1 MPNILDRFKGAWS
14 AFVDP
19 QSQAPRFDKYSF
31 AAPVISGPT
40 MPASITPQN
49 RSTERTI
56 VAALYNRIAIDC
68 AAVDIEEVLID
79 DQERFVSKVENS
91 DLNYIL
97 GFEANVDQTGRA
109 FRQEL
114 FYNLFT
120 EGVIAAVP
128 TITDRNVWENR
139 SFKIEAMRVG
149 VIEEWKQ
156 DIVRIKAWNDIRG
169 RIESFWMPKYA
180 VGIIQNPLSHVMND
194 PNSSLKRLINKLN
207 LLDSIDNRNGAGKL
221 DMIVQLPYSLK
232 SETKK
237 EWAKERKKEIE
248 EQVNN
253 SKLGIAYI
261 DAAEHITQL
270 NRSLENNLQP
280 QIEYLTK
287 QVYAQLGLT
296 EAVFNGTAE
305 EQETLNYFNRTIEPV
320 LSFTVAEFKRKF
332 LTSTAR
338 TQGHSIM
345 FFRDPFKLVPV
356 EKLAELADKM
366 TRNEIMSSNEFRA
379 IMGYR
384 PSDDPAADQLRNK
397 NLNQEAGAM
406 PPEGM
411 DDMGMEDPSTMG
423 QDPNQMYQQ

>member
-1 MPNILDRFKGAWS
+1 MPNIFDRFKGAWS

-19 QSQAPRFDKYSF
+19 RSQGQMYDKFSYSTTTT
-31 AAPVISGPT
+31 ASPL
-40 MPASITPQN
+40 MPDTIRPQN
-49 RSTERTI
+49 RSTERTFL
-56 VAALYNRIAIDC
+56 ACLFNRIAIDC

-79 DQERFVSKVENS
+79 DQERYVATVPDS

-97 GFEANVDQTGRA
+97 GFEANIDQTGRA

-128 TITDRNVWENR
+128 TLTDVDVWENR
-139 SFKIEAMRVG
+139 SFEIKAMRVG
-149 VIEEWKQ
+149 IVKEWKP
-156 DIVRIKAWNDIRG
+156 DRVRIEAWNDARG
-169 RIESFWMPKYA
+169 RQEQFWMPKYA
-180 VGIIQNPLSHVMND
+180 VGIIPNPLSHIMND
-194 PNSSLKRLINKLN
+194 PNSSLKRLVHKLN
-207 LLDSIDNRNGAGKL
+207 LLDKIDDQNGSGKL
-221 DMIVQLPYSLK
+221 DLIVQLPYSLK
-232 SETKK
+232 SESKQ
-237 EWAKERKKEIE
+237 EWAAKRKKDIE
-248 EQVNN
+248 DQIAN

-270 NRSLENNLQP
+270 NRSLENNLQS

-296 EAVFNGTAE
+296 ENVFNGTAE

-320 LSFTVAEFKRKF
+320 LSFVVAEMKRKF
-332 LTSTAR
+332 LTKTAR

-356 EKLAELADKM
+356 DKLAELADKM

-384 PSDDPAADQLRNK
+384 PSDDPTADELRNK

-406 PPEGM
+406 P
-411 DDMGMEDPSTMG
+411 
-423 QDPNQMYQQ
+423 QDPNAMLQDQMYQQ